1 MSSGLPAFMFAQLVS
16 SSDRCSIAHSRISR
30 NALFDR
36 MLPAS
41 HLPAEIE
48 RRILALMLGMEVRGF
63 VLLVEHPN
71 HDSEENGDD
80 RHNPALYRRRRVG
93 VAGVRSICTER

>member
-1 MSSGLPAFMFAQLVS
+1 MSSGLPAFMFAQLAS
-16 SSDRCSIAHSRISR
+16 SSDVQYGPLTNQPQRSLRLNVAG
-30 NALFDR
+30 
-36 MLPAS
+36 S

-48 RRILALMLGMEVRGF
+48 RRILALMLGVEVRGF

-80 RHNPALYRRRRVG
+80 RHDPALYRRRRTN
-93 VAGVRSICTER
+93 VARARSICTER